1 MVFSSLSF
9 LFCFFPAFL
18 LVYYLTPSRPAGA
31 RNAVLLAG
39 SSVFYI
45 IGLDGQ
51 WAYFALLAASVLVN
65 YGLGLAIVRDK
76 PRAKL
81 WLILGICYNFLWLF
95 LFKYLNFVL
104 TGVNGA
110 LGLVSGGKAAIP
122 LLRWALPVGIS
133 FYTFS
138 AVGYLMD
145 VYRGTVAPE
154 RSLLTFGTYLTMFPK
169 LVSGPIASYTELQPE
184 FGARNVSLR
193 QAVDGLKLFVFGMAL
208 KVLLANQLGDLKR
221 LLPGYAAV
229 GVGRE
234 DGAEAGEFSAVFYRR
249 DRFTPLESGTFWLS
263 ETPDVAGSKGWD
275 GACERVATW
284 VVLHDREGG
293 REFLFV
299 NTHLD
304 HVGQVARD
312 EGVNLLRER
321 IEALRGD
328 RPVILTGDFNSEPG
342 SSVVAHVQKD
352 GVLHDVKQV
361 AARKSGTEWSFSD
374 FGQILEAERP
384 LLDYIFVSDGIAA
397 DLYEVLPD
405 TLGGGYVS
413 DHAPVMAIVKF
424 EK

>member
-1 MVFSSLSF
+1 MKTKKLFIAGLIVSAILFIAACAMV
-9 LFCFFPAFL
+9 
-18 LVYYLTPSRPAGA
+18 
-31 RNAVLLAG
+31 AVSAVV
-39 SSVFYI
+39 SKQEM
-45 IGLDGQ
+45 D
-51 WAYFALLAASVLVN
+51 
-65 YGLGLAIVRDK
+65 
-76 PRAKL
+76 
-81 WLILGICYNFLWLF
+81 LGIDLSGYNVT
-95 LFKYLNFVL
+95 KMHTDNETIRV
-104 TGVNGA
+104 
-110 LGLVSGGKAAIP
+110 
-122 LLRWALPVGIS
+122 
-133 FYTFS
+133 
-138 AVGYLMD
+138 
-145 VYRGTVAPE
+145 
-154 RSLLTFGTYLTMFPK
+154 FGTQ
-169 LVSGPIASYTELQPE
+169 E
-184 FGARNVSLR
+184 
-193 QAVDGLKLFVFGMAL
+193 
-208 KVLLANQLGDLKR
+208 LLANQLGDLKR